1 MPEKPQRET
10 SERFRPLLRRAD
22 QAALA
27 AMVLA
32 SLVAMGGYWWANGGF
47 EGRLIE
53 IERAKPQAADFI
65 VDVNRADWPELAQ
78 LPGIGET
85 LAKRIVEVRTSGGP
99 FRDHEEVQLRVRGI
113 GPKTLQKIKPYLTP
127 IADDAMVAGK

>member
-1 MPEKPQRET
+1 MPETPQADS

-32 SLVAMGGYWWANGGF
+32 SLLAMGGYWWINGGF

-53 IERAKPQAADFI
+53 IERAEPQAAEFV

-85 LAKRIVEVRTSGGP
+85 LAKRIVEVRTTRGP
-99 FRDHEEVQLRVRGI
+99 FRDHEEVRLRVRGI
-113 GPKTLQKIKPYLTP
+113 GPKKLQQIKPYLAP
-127 IADDAMVAGK
+127 ITEDAMLAGP